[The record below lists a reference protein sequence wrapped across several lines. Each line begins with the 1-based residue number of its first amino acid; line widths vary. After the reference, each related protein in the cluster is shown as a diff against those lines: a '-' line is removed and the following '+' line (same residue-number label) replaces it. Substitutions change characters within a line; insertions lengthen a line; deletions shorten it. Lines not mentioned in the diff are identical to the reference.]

1 MKISII
7 GISLSSLAAASSHVS
22 RADTETNSLYGY
34 GLNIGGLPFIYAD
47 GSSLF
52 KPHNHSQLTGA
63 YSSGVVMVTP
73 TEKTW
78 ADSKSLYIDTYSGA
92 YDAAK
97 IVSSA
102 SGYVNSGFML
112 YGRTLFQSGSKGM
125 ESLFYATPMDSLNQT
140 YLLKWNSD
148 SIDDGVSTPVALRN
162 LAPA

>member
-7 GISLSSLAAASSHVS
+7 GISLSSLAAALSHVS

-47 GSSLF
+47 V
-52 KPHNHSQLTGA
+52 A
-63 YSSGVVMVTP
+63 ISSGVVMVTP
-73 TEKTW
+73 TETTW

-102 SGYVNSGFML
+102 SGYVNSGFMF

-125 ESLFYATPMDSLNQT
+125 ESLFYATPIDSLNQT

-162 LAPA
+162 MAPA